1 MYTFYIYVNSGVYVY
16 VYEYE
21 YEYEYVCQ
29 VLGKQSSFIAFP
41 LYLLRPVH
49 SSINLTHTASLASWL
64 ALGSHLHLLRPEG
77 QAGLHTHPE
86 FIQTSLQS
94 SYLIGRC
101 FK

>member
-64 ALGSHLHLLRPEG
+64 ALDSHLYLLRTSRPP
-77 QAGLHTHPE
+77 HPPRIYPD
-86 FIQTSLQS
+86 FTPVLLLDWQV
-94 SYLIGRC
+94 
-101 FK
+101 F